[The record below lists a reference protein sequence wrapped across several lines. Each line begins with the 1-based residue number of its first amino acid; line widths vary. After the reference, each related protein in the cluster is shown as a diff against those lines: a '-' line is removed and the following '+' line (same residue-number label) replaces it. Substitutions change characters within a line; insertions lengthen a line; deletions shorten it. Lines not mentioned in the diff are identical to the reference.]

1 MRKKAF
7 VKPWVF
13 GIAAGSIF
21 VLAEAVFPISPP
33 SAYAFCLSCH
43 VRDLV
48 NTVLNAAFS
57 ARYQVTEVA
66 ERALLLTSPGVLLG
80 AFIAARLHGEHK
92 ARKADRA
99 ILSAVVGFLVM
110 IIGIL
115 IFGCPTR
122 IVLRAGYGEFYGIA
136 ALAGMFAG
144 IAASTILMRLRIR
157 MGWGGR

>member
-1 MRKKAF
+1 MRGKGY

-13 GIAAGSIF
+13 GVSAGALF
-21 VLAEAVFPISPP
+21 VLAELIFGISPP

-48 NTVLNAAFS
+48 NTLVNAVFA
-57 ARYQVTEVA
+57 ARWQVTEVA
-66 ERALLLTSPGVLLG
+66 ARGLLLTSPGVLLG
-80 AFIAARLHGEHK
+80 AFVAARIYGENRP
-92 ARKADRA
+92 RKADRPVLFA
-99 ILSAVVGFLVM
+99 ALGFLVM

-122 IVLRAGYGEFYGIA
+122 IVLRAGYGEFYGIV

-144 IAASTILMRLRIR
+144 ITVSTLLMRLRLR
-157 MGWGGR
+157 MGEAK